1 MKYMEQI
8 ENDMKQIE
16 EAKRELLKIREM
28 LNEDIDE
35 HNMG

>member
-8 ENDMKQIE
+8 ENDLKQIE
-16 EAKRELLKIREM
+16 EAKHELLKIREM